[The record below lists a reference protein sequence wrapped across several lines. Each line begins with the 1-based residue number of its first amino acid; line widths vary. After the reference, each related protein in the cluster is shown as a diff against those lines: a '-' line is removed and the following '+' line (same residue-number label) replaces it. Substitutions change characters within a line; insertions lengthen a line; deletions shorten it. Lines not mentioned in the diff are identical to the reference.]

1 MYKVFFNEKTVLL
14 TDDFIRNFRV
24 KDGLFYKY
32 SNIDELEELL
42 SLFWE
47 IKRFHTLFIYH
58 HDLDQLIELFKS
70 CFKLIYAGGGLIRNS
85 QGRYL
90 VMKRRGKWDLP
101 KGKVNKGET
110 IEAAAIREATEE
122 TGLTGLVVISP
133 MLSTY
138 HTYYI
143 EEKPV
148 LKRTTWFEMLY
159 PGHDDPVPEID
170 EDITEIVW
178 VRKEEIPSLVENTY
192 LSIADVFRYANL
204 LKIAP

>member
-110 IEAAAIREATEE
+110 IEAAAIMEATEE